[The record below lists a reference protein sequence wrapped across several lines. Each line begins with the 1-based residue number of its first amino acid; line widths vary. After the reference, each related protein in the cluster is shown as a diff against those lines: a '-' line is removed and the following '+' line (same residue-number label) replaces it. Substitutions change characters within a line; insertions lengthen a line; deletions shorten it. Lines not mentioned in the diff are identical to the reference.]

1 MPKLPSISSNK
12 LVKLLNKGGAVFVR
26 QGKTDHAI
34 YSRMVQGNSYS
45 APVQMGKKTL
55 DPIYCKRIFR
65 QLRFTDEEIEKLLQ
79 SKRR

>member
-34 YSRMVQGNSYS
+34 YSRTVQGNRYS

-65 QLRFTDEEIEKLLQ
+65 QLRFTDEEIEKLLH
-79 SKRR
+79 

>member
-1 MPKLPSISSNK
+1 MRKLPSISSNK
-12 LVKLLNKGGAVFVR
+12 LIKLLNKGGAVFVR

-34 YSRMVQGNSYS
+34 YSRMVQGNRYS

-65 QLRFTDEEIEKLLQ
+65 QLRFTDEEIEKILQ
-79 SKRR
+79 